1 MTRRIWHQGLQF
13 CLDSILH
20 SDKGIYSVHHGGT
33 NLCSNTTP
41 RSSQRRRSRR
51 RRRRRRRRYRSGD
64 RPMRSV
70 SSLSSSSKRS
80 DFRLGDRDHLFY
92 VADDVKVRDVGFVPS
107 PVLGSRS
114 HPQRPRGPG
123 DSRSLIHSGDEL
135 ESIEGF
141 DFRCDFSVL

>member
-20 SDKGIYSVHHGGT
+20 SDKGIHSIHGGT

-92 VADDVKVRDVGFVPS
+92 VADDVKVREVGFVPS

-114 HPQRPRGPG
+114 RPHRPRGPG